1 LGRPPAAVGTDIAGI
16 LKLQAVTLN
25 PDAVALEEAPDVVP
39 VDGLPSVISEGPA
52 HRMNSAGEEQAPAGD
67 SKSSP
72 EDACE
77 TADA

>member
-1 LGRPPAAVGTDIAGI
+1 
-16 LKLQAVTLN
+16 
-25 PDAVALEEAPDVVP
+25 
-39 VDGLPSVISEGPA
+39 VDGLPSIISEGPT